1 MVIIAVDD
9 LLAQHLHV
17 NTRARFKGQLGN
29 AQNWSVRVTGDFMIV
44 MNNQLALPVIVRH
57 PQRFNDSRSFMA
69 AFKRQFLALLELSP
83 IPHADSQRSVC
94 HREL

>member
-1 MVIIAVDD
+1 MEKELVMVIIAVDD

-57 PQRFNDSRSFMA
+57 PP
-69 AFKRQFLALLELSP
+69 AL
-83 IPHADSQRSVC
+83 
-94 HREL
+94 